1 MALDIKHETIKERA
15 KLVFSLGSMK
25 TIIAIIT
32 IMLTLIW
39 GVSLIYVGNIVKPI
53 LFTTTIILMTLSA
66 NKSSS
71 FMNLRRSL
79 WASTIIIAPQLIAQV
94 ILTPIGLEKYAYT
107 LLYTSIYLAGLV
119 TIIMDNKIAK
129 YMLMALPIIPSIQ
142 GGLTVLIALSTAII
156 TLILTREIIKRIMF
170 IGEDII
176 KPAAHLLIDKNPKPL
191 EKVLEKLS
199 PEGEVQISTIKA
211 EDITLVTANF
221 HPGPLIAGSS
231 NAPAKLMKKLEGR
244 GLKPIFLRAASTHS
258 EDIPSQEE
266 VEKVIGGVERCIN
279 EVEECKCGKLVVINE
294 DEYEITAQK
303 FGKIILTTVSGRGF
317 ESFEDIPSS
326 TEKRLNEI
334 ISAKSMNIKAIVIDR
349 HDSLKPGKQAV
360 KIKPFSK
367 EEDKLIEAL
376 LKAIEEV
383 IQREEEEEEAYVGY
397 SSRNIK
403 KGSIGSGGIRMMTIG
418 RAAYISFDSNN
429 MTPELR
435 DAISETIRN
444 EGYYPII
451 STTDTHETVGPR
463 EAANPIGLNF
473 NEKDYKE
480 TIEIVK
486 NIVKEARENSK
497 KIKVM
502 SGTINV
508 KVKMVGEDVMN
519 NIIRR
524 IEIANYIIPLILMGI
539 IPTQIALIAI
549 HI

>member
-25 TIIAIIT
+25 TVIAIIT
-32 IMLTLIW
+32 VMLALIW

-53 LFTTTIILMTLSA
+53 LFTITIILMTLSA

-79 WASTIIIAPQLIAQV
+79 WASTIIISPQLIAQV
-94 ILTPIGLEKYAYT
+94 ILTPIGFEKYAYT

-119 TIIMDNKIAK
+119 TMIMDNKIAK

-156 TLILTREIIKRIMF
+156 TLILTRETVKRIMF

-231 NAPAKLMKKLEGR
+231 NAPAKLIKKLEER
-244 GLKPIFLRAASTHS
+244 GFKPIFLRATSTHS

-266 VEKVIGGVERCIN
+266 VEKIINGVEKCIN
-279 EVEECKCGKLVVINE
+279 EVEKCKCGKLVVKNE

-317 ESFEDIPSS
+317 ESFEDIPST

-334 ISAKSMNIKAIVIDR
+334 ISAKGMNIKAIVIDR

-376 LKAIEEV
+376 LKTIEEAM
-383 IQREEEEEEAYVGY
+383 QSEEEEEAYVSY

-403 KGSIGSGGIRMMTIG
+403 KDSIGSGGIRIMTIG

-486 NIVKEARENSK
+486 SMVKEAKENSK
-497 KIKVM
+497 KMKVM

-524 IEIANYIIPLILMGI
+524 IEIANHIIPLILMGI